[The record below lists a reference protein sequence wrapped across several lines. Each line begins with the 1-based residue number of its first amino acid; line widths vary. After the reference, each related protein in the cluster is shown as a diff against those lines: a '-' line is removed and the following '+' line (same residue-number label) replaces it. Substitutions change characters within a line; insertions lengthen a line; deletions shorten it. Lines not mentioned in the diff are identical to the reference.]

1 MELSKNIKNNDI
13 ATAAKLITI
22 IENNRNKA
30 AGIIKDIFLHTG
42 NAYII
47 GVTGSPGVGK
57 STLVGEMINIFR
69 KKNLSVGVIA
79 VDSSSPFSGGAIL
92 GDRIRMQKHES
103 DSKGVFVRSMATRGN
118 LGGLAK
124 ATRDATYIMDAMG
137 RDIIIIET
145 VGVGQV
151 ELDIVKLAYT
161 SVVVL
166 APGMGDDIQAMTAG
180 IMEIGD
186 IFVVN
191 KADHPGAD
199 DAEREIK
206 YMLHIG
212 MRKSDWE
219 PEIIKTVAAKGSGI
233 KEFVEKINK
242 HKKYLE
248 DNNLIDKK
256 KYSQD
261 QLIKL
266 IKEKLEL
273 RIIKNENSQNIIN
286 DFVEKIAKR
295 EIDPYSAA
303 ENILKKLGL
312 VNRS

>member
-1 MELSKNIKNNDI
+1 MKLSKNIKNSDI

-22 IENNRNKA
+22 IENDRAQA
-30 AGIIKDIFLHTG
+30 ANIIKDIFLHTG

-57 STLVGEMINIFR
+57 STLVGEMVNIFR
-69 KKNLSVGVIA
+69 SQNLSVGVIA

-103 DSKGVFVRSMATRGN
+103 DSTGVFVRSMATRGN

-124 ATRDATYIMDAMG
+124 ATRDAAYIMDAMG

-151 ELDIVKLAYT
+151 ELDIVRLAYT

-166 APGMGDDIQAMTAG
+166 APGMGDDIQAMKAG

-212 MRKSDWE
+212 MRKSGWE
-219 PEIIKTVAAKGSGI
+219 PEIIKTIASKGTGI

-248 DNNLIDKK
+248 DNNLKEKK
-256 KYSQD
+256 KYGQD

-273 RIIKNENSQNIIN
+273 QIIKKKKNKKIIKQI
-286 DFVEKIAKR
+286 VEKIVKK
-295 EIDPYSAA
+295 EKKPYSAA
-303 ENILKKLGL
+303 EDVLKKLGL
-312 VNRS
+312 NK